1 MKLCRIKLLSKM
13 KLHSNLFLR
22 KKNKNKKR
30 LEKNLKLNNRRKE
43 RLRKR

>member
-1 MKLCRIKLLSKM
+1 
-13 KLHSNLFLR
+13 LR